1 MKPVMKKMLGLAVVL
16 SVCVNT
22 SAYDFEANGMF
33 YNILSQ
39 DDKTVEVTYRD
50 TEYDSYSGDVAIPE
64 QVTYNNE
71 TYRVTTIGHFAFNR
85 CSELTSIAIPS
96 SITLIDKFAFL
107 GCEGLTAVYIDD
119 LSAWMNIDI
128 ITSEFYSFSPLYY
141 AYNLYLDGELVTDL
155 VIPDGTTEIKDY
167 VFEGGRC
174 FKSVTIPNSVTFI
187 GKRAFSGCT
196 DLTAVNISD
205 LPAWMN
211 INFATSASNPLYT
224 PTNVY
229 HNLYLNGE
237 LVTDLVI
244 PDGTT
249 EIKDYAFAYG
259 NFKSVTIPGSVTS
272 IGNGAFENCTNLTSI
287 EIPNSVTIID
297 AGAFVRSGLTS
308 VEIPGNVTSIG
319 QQAFG
324 DCANLS
330 SVVMLDGVV
339 FIGPLAFRECENL
352 TSVEIPCSVTSI
364 GQSAFMNCFE
374 LPSIDIPNSVTFIG
388 QSAFAG
394 CTKLESVIIPNG
406 VTAIEMG
413 TFLSCYSLASV
424 TIPNSVTS
432 IGVTAF
438 RDCCSLTSLTIP
450 NSVATIE
457 NYAFRGCTG
466 LTEIN
471 SLNPVPP
478 TVTSTSAFDS
488 QNYTTATLNVPEGSL
503 SAYQSAEAWK
513 DFLNIREA
521 DFGGI
526 NKIADNNINVV
537 SENGKIVI
545 DGADNAV
552 ITVYN
557 TNGQIVY
564 SGTETTVGGLAQGI
578 YIVQVGGQTFKVAL

>member
-1 MKPVMKKMLGLAVVL
+1 MKKMLGLVAVL

-71 TYRVTTIGHFAFNR
+71 TYRVTTIGHFAFNS
-85 CSELTSIAIPS
+85 CSGLTSIAIPS
-96 SITLIDKFAFL
+96 SITLIDDGAFL
-107 GCEGLTAVYIDD
+107 SCDGLTAVYIDD
-119 LSAWMNIDI
+119 LSAWLNIDI
-128 ITSEFYSFSPLYY
+128 ITSYSTYSYSPLY
-141 AYNLYLDGELVTDL
+141 
-155 VIPDGTTEIKDY
+155 
-167 VFEGGRC
+167 
-174 FKSVTIPNSVTFI
+174 
-187 GKRAFSGCT
+187 
-196 DLTAVNISD
+196 
-205 LPAWMN
+205 
-211 INFATSASNPLYT
+211 FA
-224 PTNVY
+224 

-249 EIKDYAFAYG
+249 EIKDYAFQGGECFQSVTIPNSVTYIGEHAFSLTRLTAVNISDLSAWMNIDFISTYSNPLASG
-259 NFKSVTIPGSVTS
+259 YHNLYLNGELVTDLVIPDGPTEIKDYAFVFGKFKTVTIPGSVTS
-272 IGNGAFENCTNLTSI
+272 IGSGAFEDCTNLTSI
-287 EIPNSVTIID
+287 EIPNSVTSIGS
-297 AGAFVRSGLTS
+297 GAFARSGLTS
-308 VEIPGNVTSIG
+308 VEIPGSATSIG
-319 QQAFG
+319 QNAFG
-324 DCANLS
+324 SCTNLA
-330 SVVMLDGVV
+330 SVAMLDGVV
-339 FIGPLAFRECENL
+339 TIGPLAFSQCENL
-352 TSVEIPCSVTSI
+352 TSVEMPGSVTSI
-364 GQSAFMNCFE
+364 GQSAFTNCFE
-374 LPSIDIPNSVTFIG
+374 LPSIEIPNSVTSIG

-394 CTKLESVIIPNG
+394 CTKLESVVIPNSI
-406 VTAIEMG
+406 TAIEMG

-432 IGVTAF
+432 IGVIAF
-438 RDCCSLTSLTIP
+438 RDCRSLTSLTIP
-450 NSVATIE
+450 NSVTTIE
-457 NYAFRGCTG
+457 NLAFRGCTG

-526 NKIADNNINVV
+526 NKIADNDINVV
-537 SENGKIVI
+537 SEDGNIVI

-564 SGTETTVGGLAQGI
+564 SGMETTVGGLAQGI
-578 YIVQVGGQTFKVAL
+578 YIVQVGGQAFKVAL

>member
-1 MKPVMKKMLGLAVVL
+1 MKKMLGLAAVL

-71 TYRVTTIGHFAFNR
+71 TYRVTTIGHFAFNS

-319 QQAFG
+319 SRAFW

-330 SVVMLDGVV
+330 SVAMLDGVV
-339 FIGPLAFRECENL
+339 SIGPLAFSQCENL
-352 TSVEIPCSVTSI
+352 ISVEIPGSVTS
-364 GQSAFMNCFE
+364 
-374 LPSIDIPNSVTFIG
+374 IG

-394 CTKLESVIIPNG
+394 CTKLESVVIPNS
-406 VTAIEMG
+406 VTSIESS
-413 TFLSCYSLASV
+413 TFASCYSLSSV

-432 IGVTAF
+432 IGHNAF
-438 RDCCSLTSLTIP
+438 RDCRSLTSLTIP
-450 NSVATIE
+450 NSVTTIE
-457 NYAFRGCTG
+457 NSAFRGCTG

-537 SENGKIVI
+537 SEDGKIVI

-564 SGTETTVGGLAQGI
+564 NGTETTVGGLAQGI
-578 YIVQVGGQTFKVAL
+578 YIVQVGGQAFKVAL

>member
-1 MKPVMKKMLGLAVVL
+1 MKKMLGLVAVL

-71 TYRVTTIGHFAFNR
+71 TYRVTTIGHFAFNS
-85 CSELTSIAIPS
+85 CSGLTSIAIPS
-96 SITLIDKFAFL
+96 SITLIDDGAFL
-107 GCEGLTAVYIDD
+107 SCDGLTAVYIDD
-119 LSAWMNIDI
+119 LSAWLNIDI
-128 ITSEFYSFSPLYY
+128 ITSYSTYSYSPLY
-141 AYNLYLDGELVTDL
+141 
-155 VIPDGTTEIKDY
+155 
-167 VFEGGRC
+167 
-174 FKSVTIPNSVTFI
+174 
-187 GKRAFSGCT
+187 
-196 DLTAVNISD
+196 
-205 LPAWMN
+205 
-211 INFATSASNPLYT
+211 FA
-224 PTNVY
+224 

-249 EIKDYAFAYG
+249 EIKDYAFQGGECFQSVTIPNSVTYIGEHAFSLTRLTAVNISDLSAWMNIDFISTYSNPLASG
-259 NFKSVTIPGSVTS
+259 YHNLYLNGELVTDLVIPDGPTEIKDYAFVFGKFKTVTIPGSVTS
-272 IGNGAFENCTNLTSI
+272 IGSGAFEDCTNLTSI
-287 EIPNSVTIID
+287 EIPNSVTSIGS
-297 AGAFVRSGLTS
+297 GAFARSGLTS
-308 VEIPGNVTSIG
+308 VEIPGSATSIG
-319 QQAFG
+319 QNAFG
-324 DCANLS
+324 SCTNLA
-330 SVVMLDGVV
+330 SVAMLDGVV
-339 FIGPLAFRECENL
+339 TIGPLAFSQCENL
-352 TSVEIPCSVTSI
+352 ISVEIPGSVTS
-364 GQSAFMNCFE
+364 
-374 LPSIDIPNSVTFIG
+374 IG

-394 CTKLESVIIPNG
+394 CTKLESVVIPNSI
-406 VTAIEMG
+406 TAIEMG

-432 IGVTAF
+432 IGVIAF
-438 RDCCSLTSLTIP
+438 RDCRSLTSLTIP
-450 NSVATIE
+450 NSVTTIE
-457 NYAFRGCTG
+457 NLAFRGCTG

-513 DFLNIREA
+513 DFLDIREA

-537 SENGKIVI
+537 SEDGNIVI
-545 DGADNAV
+545 DGADNVV

-564 SGTETTVGGLAQGI
+564 SGTETTVGGLDSGI

>member
-1 MKPVMKKMLGLAVVL
+1 MKKMLGLAAVL

-319 QQAFG
+319 QNAFG
-324 DCANLS
+324 SCTNLS
-330 SVVMLDGVV
+330 SVAMLDGVV
-339 FIGPLAFRECENL
+339 SIGPLAFSQCENL
-352 TSVEIPCSVTSI
+352 ISVEIPGSVTS
-364 GQSAFMNCFE
+364 
-374 LPSIDIPNSVTFIG
+374 IG

-394 CTKLESVIIPNG
+394 CTKLESVVIPNS
-406 VTAIEMG
+406 VTSIESS
-413 TFLSCYSLASV
+413 TFASCYSLSSV

-432 IGVTAF
+432 IGHNAF
-438 RDCCSLTSLTIP
+438 RDCRSLTSLTIP
-450 NSVATIE
+450 NSVTTIE
-457 NYAFRGCTG
+457 NSAFRGCTG

-537 SENGKIVI
+537 SEDGKIVI

-564 SGTETTVGGLAQGI
+564 NGTETTVGGLAQGI
-578 YIVQVGGQTFKVAL
+578 YIVQVGGQAFKVAL

>member
-1 MKPVMKKMLGLAVVL
+1 MKKMLGLAAVL
-16 SVCVNT
+16 SVCVNA
-22 SAYDFEANGMF
+22 SAYDFEADGMF

-50 TEYDSYSGDVAIPE
+50 TEYNSYSGDVAIPE

-71 TYRVTTIGHFAFNR
+71 TYRVTTIGHFAFNS

-96 SITLIDKFAFL
+96 SITLIDDGAFL
-107 GCEGLTAVYIDD
+107 ICDGLTAVYIDD
-119 LSAWMNIDI
+119 LSAWLNIDI
-128 ITSEFYSFSPLYY
+128 ITSYSTYSYSPLY
-141 AYNLYLDGELVTDL
+141 
-155 VIPDGTTEIKDY
+155 
-167 VFEGGRC
+167 
-174 FKSVTIPNSVTFI
+174 
-187 GKRAFSGCT
+187 
-196 DLTAVNISD
+196 
-205 LPAWMN
+205 
-211 INFATSASNPLYT
+211 FA
-224 PTNVY
+224 

-249 EIKDYAFAYG
+249 EIKDYAFQGGECFQSVTIPNSVTYIGEHAFSLTRLTAVNISDLSAWMNIDFISTYSNPLASGYHNLYLNGELVTDLVIPDGPTEIKDYVFAYG
-259 NFKSVTIPGSVTS
+259 KFKTVTIPGSVTS
-272 IGNGAFENCTNLTSI
+272 IGSGAFENCTNLTSI
-287 EIPNSVTIID
+287 EIPNSVTSIGS
-297 AGAFVRSGLTS
+297 GAFARSGLTS
-308 VEIPGNVTSIG
+308 VGISATSIG
-319 QQAFG
+319 QNAFG
-324 DCANLS
+324 SCTNLA
-330 SVVMLDGVV
+330 SVAMLDGVV
-339 FIGPLAFRECENL
+339 SIGALAFSQCENL
-352 TSVEIPCSVTSI
+352 TSVEMPGSVTSI
-364 GQSAFMNCFE
+364 GYSAFVN
-374 LPSIDIPNSVTFIG
+374 
-388 QSAFAG
+388 
-394 CTKLESVIIPNG
+394 CTKLESVVIPNS
-406 VTAIEMG
+406 VTSIESS
-413 TFLSCYSLASV
+413 TFASCYSLSSV

-432 IGVTAF
+432 IGLFAF
-438 RDCCSLTSLTIP
+438 RDCRSLTSLTIP

-564 SGTETTVGGLAQGI
+564 SGMETTVGGLAQGI
-578 YIVQVGGQTFKVAL
+578 YIVQVGGQAFKVAL

>member
-1 MKPVMKKMLGLAVVL
+1 MKKMLGFAAVL

-96 SITLIDKFAFL
+96 SITLIDDCAFL
-107 GCEGLTAVYIDD
+107 FCDGLTAVYIDD
-119 LSAWMNIDI
+119 LSAYMNIDI
-128 ITSEFYSFSPLYY
+128 ITSQFYSYSPLYY
-141 AYNLYLDGELVTDL
+141 AYNLYLNGELVTDL

-187 GKRAFSGCT
+187 GKRAFGGCT
-196 DLTAVNISD
+196 GLTAVNISD
-205 LPAWMN
+205 LSAWMN
-211 INFATSASNPLYT
+211 IDFATSASNPLYT

-229 HNLYLNGE
+229 HDLYLNGE
-237 LVTDLVI
+237 LVIDLVI
-244 PDGTT
+244 PEGTM

-272 IGNGAFENCTNLTSI
+272 IGSGAFENCTNLTSI
-287 EIPNSVTIID
+287 KIPNSVTSIGS
-297 AGAFVRSGLTS
+297 GAFVRSGLTS
-308 VEIPGNVTSIG
+308 VEISATSIG
-319 QQAFG
+319 QNAFG
-324 DCANLS
+324 SCTNLS
-330 SVVMLDGVV
+330 SVAMFDGVV
-339 FIGPLAFRECENL
+339 TIGPLAFSQCENL
-352 TSVEIPCSVTSI
+352 ISVEIPGSVTSI
-364 GQSAFMNCFE
+364 GQSAFTNCFE
-374 LPSIDIPNSVTFIG
+374 LPSIEIPNSVTSIG

-394 CTKLESVIIPNG
+394 CTKLESVVIPNSI
-406 VTAIEMG
+406 TAIEMG

-432 IGVTAF
+432 IGVIAF
-438 RDCCSLTSLTIP
+438 RDCRSLTSLTIP
-450 NSVATIE
+450 NSVTTIE
-457 NYAFRGCTG
+457 NLAFRGCTG

-478 TVTSTSAFDS
+478 TVTSILAFDS

-537 SENGKIVI
+537 VENGNIVI

-578 YIVQVGGQTFKVAL
+578 YIVQVGGQAFKVAL

>member
-1 MKPVMKKMLGLAVVL
+1 MKPVMKKMLGLAAVL

-319 QQAFG
+319 QNAFG
-324 DCANLS
+324 SCTNLS
-330 SVVMLDGVV
+330 SVAMLDGVV
-339 FIGPLAFRECENL
+339 SIGPLAFSQCENL
-352 TSVEIPCSVTSI
+352 ISVEIPGSVTS
-364 GQSAFMNCFE
+364 
-374 LPSIDIPNSVTFIG
+374 IG

-394 CTKLESVIIPNG
+394 CTKLESVVIPNS
-406 VTAIEMG
+406 VTSIESS
-413 TFLSCYSLASV
+413 TFASCYSLSSV

-432 IGVTAF
+432 IGHNAF
-438 RDCCSLTSLTIP
+438 RDCRSLTSLTIP
-450 NSVATIE
+450 NSVTTIE
-457 NYAFRGCTG
+457 NSAFRGCTG

-537 SENGKIVI
+537 SEDGKIVI

-564 SGTETTVGGLAQGI
+564 NGTETTVGGLAQGI
-578 YIVQVGGQTFKVAL
+578 YIVQVGGQAFKVAL

>member
-1 MKPVMKKMLGLAVVL
+1 MKPVMKKMLGLAAVL

-71 TYRVTTIGHFAFNR
+71 TYRVTTIGHFAFNS

-297 AGAFVRSGLTS
+297 AGAFVRSCLTS

-319 QQAFG
+319 SRAFW

-330 SVVMLDGVV
+330 SVAMLDGVV
-339 FIGPLAFRECENL
+339 SIGPLAFSQCENL
-352 TSVEIPCSVTSI
+352 ISVEIPGSVTS
-364 GQSAFMNCFE
+364 
-374 LPSIDIPNSVTFIG
+374 IG

-394 CTKLESVIIPNG
+394 CTKLESV
-406 VTAIEMG
+406 V
-413 TFLSCYSLASV
+413 
-424 TIPNSVTS
+424 IPNSVTS
-432 IGVTAF
+432 IE
-438 RDCCSLTSLTIP
+438 S
-450 NSVATIE
+450 
-457 NYAFRGCTG
+457 
-466 LTEIN
+466 
-471 SLNPVPP
+471 
-478 TVTSTSAFDS
+478 STFASC
-488 QNYTTATLNVPEGSL
+488 YSL
-503 SAYQSAEAWK
+503 SSAQQCH
-513 DFLNIREA
+513 NYRELG
-521 DFGGI
+521 FQRLHR
-526 NKIADNNINVV
+526 
-537 SENGKIVI
+537 I
-545 DGADNAV
+545 D
-552 ITVYN
+552 
-557 TNGQIVY
+557 
-564 SGTETTVGGLAQGI
+564 
-578 YIVQVGGQTFKVAL
+578 

>member
-1 MKPVMKKMLGLAVVL
+1 MKKMLGLVAVL
-16 SVCVNT
+16 SVCVNA
-22 SAYDFEANGMF
+22 SAYDFETDGMF

-71 TYRVTTIGHFAFNR
+71 TYRVTTIGHFAFNS

-96 SITLIDKFAFL
+96 SITLIDDCAFL
-107 GCEGLTAVYIDD
+107 FCDGLTAVYIDD
-119 LSAWMNIDI
+119 LSAYMNIDI
-128 ITSEFYSFSPLYY
+128 ITSQFYSYSPLYY
-141 AYNLYLDGELVTDL
+141 AYNLYLNGELVTDL

-187 GKRAFSGCT
+187 GKRAFGGCT
-196 DLTAVNISD
+196 GLTAVNISD
-205 LPAWMN
+205 LSAWMN
-211 INFATSASNPLYT
+211 IDFATSASNPLYT

-229 HNLYLNGE
+229 HDLYLNGE
-237 LVTDLVI
+237 LVIDLVI
-244 PDGTT
+244 PEGTM

-272 IGNGAFENCTNLTSI
+272 IGSGAFENCTNLTSI
-287 EIPNSVTIID
+287 EIPNSVTSIGS
-297 AGAFVRSGLTS
+297 GAFVRSGLTS
-308 VEIPGNVTSIG
+308 VEISATSIG
-319 QQAFG
+319 QNAFG
-324 DCANLS
+324 SCTNLS
-330 SVVMLDGVV
+330 SVAMFDGVV
-339 FIGPLAFRECENL
+339 TIGPLAFSQCENL
-352 TSVEIPCSVTSI
+352 ISVEMPGSVTSI
-364 GQSAFMNCFE
+364 GSSAFVN
-374 LPSIDIPNSVTFIG
+374 
-388 QSAFAG
+388 
-394 CTKLESVIIPNG
+394 CTKLESVVIPNS
-406 VTAIEMG
+406 VTSIESS
-413 TFLSCYSLASV
+413 TFASCYSLSSV

-432 IGVTAF
+432 IGHAAF
-438 RDCCSLTSLTIP
+438 RDCRSLTSLTIP

-457 NYAFRGCTG
+457 NLAFRGCTG

-478 TVTSTSAFDS
+478 TVTTTLAFDS

-537 SENGKIVI
+537 SEDGKIVI
-545 DGADNAV
+545 DGADNVV

-578 YIVQVGGQTFKVAL
+578 YIVQVGGQAFKVAL

>member
-1 MKPVMKKMLGLAVVL
+1 MKPVMKKMLGLAAVL
-16 SVCVNT
+16 SVCVNA
-22 SAYDFEANGMF
+22 SAYDFEADGMF

-50 TEYDSYSGDVAIPE
+50 TEYNSYSGDVAIPE

-71 TYRVTTIGHFAFNR
+71 TYRVTTIGHFAFNS

-96 SITLIDKFAFL
+96 SITLIDDGAFL
-107 GCEGLTAVYIDD
+107 ICEGLTAVYIDD

-211 INFATSASNPLYT
+211 INFATSATNPLYT

-308 VEIPGNVTSIG
+308 VEISATSIG
-319 QQAFG
+319 QNAFG
-324 DCANLS
+324 SCTNLS
-330 SVVMLDGVV
+330 SVAILDGVV
-339 FIGPLAFRECENL
+339 SIGPLAFSQCENL
-352 TSVEIPCSVTSI
+352 TSVEMPGSVTSI
-364 GQSAFMNCFE
+364 GYNAFV
-374 LPSIDIPNSVTFIG
+374 S
-388 QSAFAG
+388 
-394 CTKLESVIIPNG
+394 CTKLESVVIPNS
-406 VTAIEMG
+406 VTSIESS
-413 TFLSCYSLASV
+413 TFASCYSLSSV

-432 IGVTAF
+432 IGLFAF
-438 RDCCSLTSLTIP
+438 RDCRSLTSLTIP

>member
-1 MKPVMKKMLGLAVVL
+1 MKPVMKKMLGLAAVL
-16 SVCVNT
+16 SVCVNA
-22 SAYDFEANGMF
+22 SAYDFEADGMF

-50 TEYDSYSGDVAIPE
+50 TEYNSYSGDVAIPE

-71 TYRVTTIGHFAFNR
+71 TYRVTTIGHFAFNS

-96 SITLIDKFAFL
+96 SITLIDDGAFL
-107 GCEGLTAVYIDD
+107 ICDGLTAVYIDD
-119 LSAWMNIDI
+119 LSAWLNIDI
-128 ITSEFYSFSPLYY
+128 ITSYSTYSYSPLY
-141 AYNLYLDGELVTDL
+141 
-155 VIPDGTTEIKDY
+155 
-167 VFEGGRC
+167 
-174 FKSVTIPNSVTFI
+174 
-187 GKRAFSGCT
+187 
-196 DLTAVNISD
+196 
-205 LPAWMN
+205 
-211 INFATSASNPLYT
+211 FA
-224 PTNVY
+224 

-249 EIKDYAFAYG
+249 EIKDYAFQGGECFQSVTIPNSVTYIGEHAFSLTRLTAVNISDLSAWMNIDFISTYSNPLASGYHNLYLNGELVTDLVIPDGPTEIKDYAFAYG
-259 NFKSVTIPGSVTS
+259 KFKSVTIPGSVTS
-272 IGNGAFENCTNLTSI
+272 IGSGAFENCTNLTSI
-287 EIPNSVTIID
+287 EIPNSVTSIGS
-297 AGAFVRSGLTS
+297 GAFARSGLTS
-308 VEIPGNVTSIG
+308 VEISATSIG
-319 QQAFG
+319 QNAFG
-324 DCANLS
+324 SCTNLA
-330 SVVMLDGVV
+330 SVAILDGVV
-339 FIGPLAFRECENL
+339 SIGPLAFSQCENL
-352 TSVEIPCSVTSI
+352 TSVEMPGSVTSI
-364 GQSAFMNCFE
+364 GYNAFV
-374 LPSIDIPNSVTFIG
+374 S
-388 QSAFAG
+388 
-394 CTKLESVIIPNG
+394 CTKLESVVIPNS
-406 VTAIEMG
+406 VTSIESS
-413 TFLSCYSLASV
+413 TFASCYSLSSV

-432 IGVTAF
+432 IGLFAF
-438 RDCCSLTSLTIP
+438 RDCRSLTSLTIP